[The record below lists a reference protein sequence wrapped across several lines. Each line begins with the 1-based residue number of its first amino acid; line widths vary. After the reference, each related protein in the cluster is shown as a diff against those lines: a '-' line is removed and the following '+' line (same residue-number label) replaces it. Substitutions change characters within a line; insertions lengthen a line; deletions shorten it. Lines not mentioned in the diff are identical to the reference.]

1 MLKIQAPA
9 KVNLVLKV
17 LGRRADGFHD
27 LFMVMERLSLYDD
40 IALEQIASGIELRVN
55 ADFSDDGMLM
65 EKNLAWRAAKK
76 FIETTGEDKGV
87 RIHLDKKIP
96 IAAGLGGGSSDAAAV
111 LKGLNIMW
119 NKGLNSDELAHMG
132 AALGADVPF
141 FCYNGTCI
149 AEGIGDRISA
159 VSKLPKLYFLLIN
172 PGFSVS
178 TPWVYIEFDKISEYP
193 VNNRG
198 LGLTQQNKGVSFR
211 PFFEC
216 FEDVVSS
223 LENDL
228 EKVTAGAYQEVFEI
242 KKFLDNYGANGS
254 LMSGSGPTVFGV
266 FKDAPTRDEAIKSIP
281 KNNWKAFAA
290 ENI

>member
-1 MLKIQAPA
+1 
-9 KVNLVLKV
+9 
-17 LGRRADGFHD
+17 
-27 LFMVMERLSLYDD
+27 
-40 IALEQIASGIELRVN
+40 
-55 ADFSDDGMLM
+55 
-65 EKNLAWRAAKK
+65 
-76 FIETTGEDKGV
+76 
-87 RIHLDKKIP
+87 
-96 IAAGLGGGSSDAAAV
+96 
-111 LKGLNIMW
+111 
-119 NKGLNSDELAHMG
+119 
-132 AALGADVPF
+132 
-141 FCYNGTCI
+141 
-149 AEGIGDRISA
+149 
-159 VSKLPKLYFLLIN
+159 
-172 PGFSVS
+172 
-178 TPWVYIEFDKISEYP
+178 
-193 VNNRG
+193 

-211 PFFEC
+211 PLFEC